1 MSLYAELKR
10 RNVFRV
16 AAAYLVLGWLFL
28 QISSVVLQFV
38 GAPDWVGKA
47 IIALL
52 VIGFVPSLAVAW
64 VFEVG
69 PAGVQRDDGTQHGAS
84 GHRGRRLDILTLIGV
99 VVVALIAF
107 AEQLRVPE
115 KPAPG
120 KPGSE
125 SISAPGASGSA
136 SASRPKVH
144 ADPDLPGPA
153 LPFDPPRASIA
164 VLPFANMSPDPEN
177 EYFADGISEE
187 LLDVLSD
194 VDGLKVASRTS
205 SFAFKGK
212 DVNIGEVARTL
223 GVAHVLEGSVRK
235 QGRRVRITAQLID
248 TGSDQHLWSETY
260 DRQLDDIFA
269 LQEEIARSIA
279 GALSGPMGLAEDA
292 SKVEV
297 AQSTRDLKAYE
308 AYLRGRQLFHQRGAA
323 LVDARRLL
331 EDAVER
337 DPAFAPAWATLSA
350 VYGTMASYGALDET
364 DSDILARRAAERAR
378 ELDDTLGLPYAVL
391 GQSAAEGGRPLEGL
405 EMFDRAIERDPADS
419 TPHLW
424 RGLLHLG
431 VGHLAAAEADFK
443 RAVEMD
449 PLSAINH
456 GWYGAV
462 LGMRG
467 KRAEGDALLERAQKL
482 GWASAGFLQGPFAL
496 ADGDRASAER
506 DLAGTLERL
515 TDPGPETQATF
526 DAMLAAT
533 GDPAHN
539 DRFVAAVRKHR
550 APFLDLTWLVVLG
563 LHDEAIAISL
573 EQGPTGN
580 ALHYRL
586 AWMPTGRGVLSKPDF
601 LRLAQ
606 RDGLIAFWEAKGY
619 PEGCRIAEM
628 PERHLD
634 CGGAGR

>member
-1 MSLYAELKR
+1 
-10 RNVFRV
+10 
-16 AAAYLVLGWLFL
+16 
-28 QISSVVLQFV
+28 
-38 GAPDWVGKA
+38 
-47 IIALL
+47 
-52 VIGFVPSLAVAW
+52 
-64 VFEVG
+64 
-69 PAGVQRDDGTQHGAS
+69 
-84 GHRGRRLDILTLIGV
+84 
-99 VVVALIAF
+99 
-107 AEQLRVPE
+107 
-115 KPAPG
+115 
-120 KPGSE
+120 
-125 SISAPGASGSA
+125 
-136 SASRPKVH
+136 
-144 ADPDLPGPA
+144 
-153 LPFDPPRASIA
+153 
-164 VLPFANMSPDPEN
+164 MSPDPEN

-269 LQEEIARSIA
+269 VQEEIARSIA
-279 GALSGPMGLAEDA
+279 GALSGPMGLAVGA

-297 AQSTRDLKAYE
+297 AQATGDLQAYE
-308 AYLRGRQLFHQRGAA
+308 AYLRGRQLFHQRGAG

-337 DPAFAPAWATLSA
+337 DPAFAPAWAILSA

-424 RGLLHLG
+424 RGLLHLA

-533 GDPAHN
+533 GGSGPQRPLRRRRAQAPRAIPRPDLAGRAWAARRG
-539 DRFVAAVRKHR
+539 DRDLARAGRDGQRIALPLGMDAHR
-550 APFLDLTWLVVLG
+550 ARRAVQAGFPAPGAARRLDRLLGGQGLPGRLPHRRDARAPPRLRWGRPMNFG
-563 LHDEAIAISL
+563 LHRPCRSAPCARPQARRQRLRAMPRSRTRCA
-573 EQGPTGN
+573 PTG
-580 ALHYRL
+580 ARCI
-586 AWMPTGRGVLSKPDF
+586 PDLSM
-601 LRLAQ
+601 
-606 RDGLIAFWEAKGY
+606 I
-619 PEGCRIAEM
+619 PESVR
-628 PERHLD
+628 
-634 CGGAGR
+634 

>member
-115 KPAPG
+115 KPGPA
-120 KPGSE
+120 ST
-125 SISAPGASGSA
+125 SAPAASIPVDATA
-136 SASRPKVH
+136 SKVDTAPASTAP
-144 ADPDLPGPA
+144 LP
-153 LPFDPPRASIA
+153 PFDPPRASIA

-212 DVNIGEVARTL
+212 DVDIGEVARTL

-260 DRQLDDIFA
+260 DRELDDIFA
-269 LQEEIARSIA
+269 VQEEIARSIA
-279 GALSGPMGLAEDA
+279 GALSGPMGLAVGA

-297 AQSTRDLKAYE
+297 AQATGDLQAYE
-308 AYLRGRQLFHQRGAA
+308 AYLRGRQLFHQRGAGLGGCA
-323 LVDARRLL
+323 PAAGGRGRARSGVRAGLGHPVRRLRHDGEL
-331 EDAVER
+331 
-337 DPAFAPAWATLSA
+337 
-350 VYGTMASYGALDET
+350 
-364 DSDILARRAAERAR
+364 RRA
-378 ELDDTLGLPYAVL
+378 G
-391 GQSAAEGGRPLEGL
+391 
-405 EMFDRAIERDPADS
+405 
-419 TPHLW
+419 
-424 RGLLHLG
+424 
-431 VGHLAAAEADFK
+431 
-443 RAVEMD
+443 
-449 PLSAINH
+449 
-456 GWYGAV
+456 
-462 LGMRG
+462 
-467 KRAEGDALLERAQKL
+467 
-482 GWASAGFLQGPFAL
+482 
-496 ADGDRASAER
+496 
-506 DLAGTLERL
+506 
-515 TDPGPETQATF
+515 
-526 DAMLAAT
+526 
-533 GDPAHN
+533 
-539 DRFVAAVRKHR
+539 
-550 APFLDLTWLVVLG
+550 
-563 LHDEAIAISL
+563 
-573 EQGPTGN
+573 
-580 ALHYRL
+580 
-586 AWMPTGRGVLSKPDF
+586 
-601 LRLAQ
+601 
-606 RDGLIAFWEAKGY
+606 
-619 PEGCRIAEM
+619 
-628 PERHLD
+628 
-634 CGGAGR
+634 

>member
-28 QISSVVLQFV
+28 QIASVVLQFV

-69 PAGVQRDDGTQHGAS
+69 PGGVQRDDGTQHAAS
-84 GHRGRRLDILTLIGV
+84 GHRGRRLDILTLAGV

-115 KPAPG
+115 KG
-120 KPGSE
+120 KPGGATGTE
-125 SISAPGASGSA
+125 SLAGPAPAGPAGGSA
-136 SASRPKVH
+136 TEAR
-144 ADPDLPGPA
+144 PGPVPDPVPA
-153 LPFDPPRASIA
+153 FDPPRASIA

-177 EYFADGISEE
+177 EYFADGIAEE

-194 VDGLKVASRTS
+194 IDGLKVASRTS

-212 DVNIGEVARTL
+212 GANIGEVARTL
-223 GVAHVLEGSVRK
+223 NVAHVLEGSVRK
-235 QGRRVRITAQLID
+235 QGARVRITAQLID
-248 TGSDQHLWSETY
+248 AGGDQHLWSETY
-260 DRQLDDIFA
+260 DRELVDIFA
-269 LQEEIARSIA
+269 VQQEIARAISS
-279 GALSGPMGLAEDA
+279 ALSGPMGLAAGA

-297 AQSTRDLKAYE
+297 PRATGDLKAYE
-308 AYLRGRQLFHQRGAA
+308 AFLRGRQLFHQRGAA
-323 LVDARRLL
+323 LLDARKLL

-337 DPAFAPAWATLSA
+337 DPEFAPAWAVLSA
-350 VYGTMASYGALDET
+350 VYATLASYGGLSEV
-364 DSDILARRAAERAR
+364 DSDALARRAAERAR

-405 EMFDRAIERDPADS
+405 EMFDRAIERDSVDS

-424 RGLLHLG
+424 RGLMHLS
-431 VGHLAAAEADFK
+431 VGHLAEAEADFK
-443 RAVEMD
+443 RAIEMD

-456 GWYGAV
+456 GWYGAT
-462 LGMRG
+462 LGMQG
-467 KRAEGDALLERAQKL
+467 DRAQGDALLARAQKL
-482 GWASAGFLQGPFAL
+482 GWASSGFLQGPFAL
-496 ADGDRASAER
+496 ADGDRARAAR
-506 DLAGTLERL
+506 DLAATLERL
-515 TDPGPETQATF
+515 PDPPPGQMPTL
-526 DAMLAAT
+526 DALVAAT
-533 GDPAHN
+533 ADPAN
-539 DRFVAAVRKHR
+539 NERLVAAVRR
-550 APFLDLTWLVVLG
+550 QRVPFLDLTWLVVLG
-563 LHDEAIAISL
+563 LHDVALAISL
-573 EQGPTGN
+573 EQGPSGN

-601 LRLAQ
+601 LRLAE
-606 RDGLIAFWEAKGY
+606 RDGLVAFWDAKGY
-619 PEGCRIAEM
+619 PKGCRIVAA
-628 PERHLD
+628 PQRHLE
-634 CGGAGR
+634 CAGNGP